1 MSTPELSEGLLDDM
15 FEEIMLR
22 SVAEEVDMK
31 DPQSKDALVR
41 EVVERTLNT
50 EATEAVI
57 EAYKEA
63 VLAALFRSEA
73 IAEVGRE
80 KYWQIRRGAQ
90 SSTTFSERRAGK

>member
-31 DPQSKDALVR
+31 DPQSKDVLIR
-41 EVVERTLNT
+41 EVVEKMLKA
-50 EATEAVI
+50 EATEDAI
-57 EAYKEA
+57 NAYKEA
-63 VLAALFRSEA
+63 VLAALFRSET

-80 KYWQIRRGAQ
+80 KYGQIKRGAQ
-90 SSTTFSERRAGK
+90 SSSAFSEHRTGK